1 MSFGLSL
8 FAVFLSFPLL
18 PGCASLARRYIY
30 KRTPPANPPAP
41 PSSPSPP
48 PPPPPPPQITMAT
61 AEKQQQR
68 QNPIKEEPLDDD
80 KQDDFSDEYEDD
92 YDDEE
97 DDDQAQEDTSGKAVQ
112 ARRRPGQTISSK
124 DKPPAVKQK
133 KGIDDEEGLKLKLD
147 INLDIEVELKARI
160 HGDLTLA
167 LLS

>member
-1 MSFGLSL
+1 
-8 FAVFLSFPLL
+8 
-18 PGCASLARRYIY
+18 
-30 KRTPPANPPAP
+30 
-41 PSSPSPP
+41 
-48 PPPPPPPQITMAT
+48 MAT

-80 KQDDFSDEYEDD
+80 KQDDFSDEYEDDYEDD

-124 DKPPAVKQK
+124 DKTPAAKQK

-167 LLS
+167 LL

>member
-8 FAVFLSFPLL
+8 FAVFLSIPLL

-30 KRTPPANPPAP
+30 KRTPPTNPLPPAQP
-41 PSSPSPP
+41 PPPPPSPP
-48 PPPPPPPQITMAT
+48 PPPPIITMAT
-61 AEKQQQR
+61 AEKQQQKKS
-68 QNPIKEEPLDDD
+68 PIKDEPLDDD

-92 YDDEE
+92 FSDE
-97 DDDQAQEDTSGKAVQ
+97 DDDQGQDTSGKAVQ
-112 ARRRPGQTISSK
+112 ARQRGGQTISST
-124 DKPPAVKQK
+124 DKPPAPKQK

-167 LLS
+167 LLA